1 MATGIAEKPVQ
12 KATTAEEASA
22 PQEYLWTADD
32 FEQACEAGVF
42 GRDRRL
48 ELIHGKVMD
57 RMPES
62 ILHGFIATLIIEYL
76 RTLLPPGF
84 LVRGERL
91 IRIAF
96 DGDPVPDISVIIGGP
111 FDYRG
116 RHATPQDV
124 ALLVEVAVSSADYDL
139 GGKALLYAQAGIPDY
154 WVVLPDRGQIV
165 VHREPSEAG
174 YSSVRALTT
183 ADTISPLAAPEAV
196 FPVRALLGLT
206 AETEV

>member
-1 MATGIAEKPVQ
+1 MATGIAEKPVE
-12 KATTAEEASA
+12 KATSADGESA

-62 ILHGFIATLIIEYL
+62 ILHGFIATLIIECL
-76 RTLLPPGF
+76 RALLPPGF

-96 DGDPVPDISVIIGGP
+96 DGDPVPDISVVVGGP
-111 FDYRG
+111 FDYRDH
-116 RHATPQDV
+116 HATPQDV
-124 ALLVEVAVSSADYDL
+124 ALLVEVSISSAEYDL
-139 GGKALLYAQAGIPDY
+139 GGKALLYAQAGITDY
-154 WVVLPDRGQIV
+154 WVVLPDREQIV
-165 VHREPSEAG
+165 VHREPSADG
-174 YSSVRALTT
+174 YAKVTGLGEEETV
-183 ADTISPLAAPEAV
+183 SPLAAPEATLA
-196 FPVRALLGLT
+196 VRELLGR
-206 AETEV
+206 